1 MFNFF
6 NSHPFPI
13 FYFRSIY
20 FRFVVKISYPILFEP
35 ILKDRI
41 WGGEKLH
48 TVLGKQKLCNS
59 IGESW
64 EVSNVPENVSIV
76 ANGAYKNS
84 SLDDLIKAEVEDF
97 LDHKNL
103 NLDVPEFSELIPT
116 AENIAIVIWK
126 KLRLFIDKNKDLEV
140 VLYETNRNYV
150 SFKGEGI

>member
-1 MFNFF
+1 MRLTVSRVAHFNAAHRLHRKEWSDEK
-6 NSHPFPI
+6 NQLI
-13 FYFRSIY
+13 FGKCNNPNYHGHNYELIVHITGELDPETG
-20 FRFVVKISYPILFEP
+20 FVMDLKILS
-35 ILKDRI
+35 
-41 WGGEKLH
+41 
-48 TVLGKQKLCNS
+48 
-59 IGESW
+59 
-64 EVSNVPENVSIV
+64 
-76 ANGAYKNS
+76 
-84 SLDDLIKAEVEDF
+84 DLIKAEVEDF